1 MIEIISYIN
10 VFIHICTIYCICSL
24 YTKYKELLS
33 SFRNEKKG
41 INKSILDIN
50 SKINYKKEFETLN
63 IKIKEFKFNLDALI
77 ASSNKTNKD
86 MASNLTNL
94 SKKCNENKTMIE
106 VMKSDNF
113 DLNINIDYLKEN
125 NIVELIDL
133 LKQNK
138 LPEIVTLSISS
149 LKEEIINDMTS
160 NISSTFSSLKNE
172 FDTKCIS
179 YTVTNNK
186 IFEEINQ
193 ISAINKILN
202 DKILYYNDFINL
214 SIDNNNK
221 KFNKKISDVRYKYN
235 CLQREIDTYL
245 DKTYMIVGFHPGT
258 VIPNII
264 LRTNEYGSAPIR
276 KEVADYWN
284 TQPPCQIVNVN

>member
-1 MIEIISYIN
+1 LSDRRCC
-10 VFIHICTIYCICSL
+10 FDSQTSR
-24 YTKYKELLS
+24 TQGDSKEEPPHPHPPPPQHPPENELPRGPSPFFGS
-33 SFRNEKKG
+33 SETADNFRFTGESTG
-41 INKSILDIN
+41 VSPSSIPAQ
-50 SKINYKKEFETLN
+50 ET
-63 IKIKEFKFNLDALI
+63 
-77 ASSNKTNKD
+77 
-86 MASNLTNL
+86 ASNLTNL

-245 DKTYMIVGFHPGT
+245 DKTYMVVGFHPGT
-258 VIPNII
+258 VIPNIV

-284 TQPPCQIVNVN
+284 TQPPCQIINVN

>member
-10 VFIHICTIYCICSL
+10 VFTHICTIYCIYSL
-24 YTKYKELLS
+24 YTKYNELLLLFS
-33 SFRNEKKG
+33 NGKKG

-50 SKINYKKEFETLN
+50 SKINSKKEFETLN
-63 IKIKEFKFNLDALI
+63 IKVKDLKFNLDALI

-94 SKKCNENKTMIE
+94 SKKINENKTMFE
-106 VMKSDNF
+106 VIKSSNF

-133 LKQNK
+133 LKKNK
-138 LPEIVTLSISS
+138 LPEIVTSSISS
-149 LKEEIINDMTS
+149 LKEEIVNDMTS
-160 NISSTFSSLKNE
+160 NITTTFTSLKDEIN
-172 FDTKCIS
+172 TKFTT

-186 IFEEINQ
+186 IINEINQ

-221 KFNKKISDVRYKYN
+221 KLNKKISDVRYKYN

-258 VIPNII
+258 VIPNIV

-276 KEVADYWN
+276 KEVTDYWN
-284 TQPPCQIVNVN
+284 TQPSYQVVNVN